1 VYLSAG
7 NAPPGDQFH
16 SAPASSGAHS
26 EAAKRRFLDRI
37 KVMSLNVK
45 GGTPVYGPS
54 LCETCE
60 RALTVKGY
68 RENEKIVVCQAMWPE
83 REVEFPVQE
92 CSSYTSKGRE
102 SLYEMKKIAWML
114 QPRGPK
120 RQAGFVAPSHD
131 DDEDDCEIELVLDEE
146 E

>member
-1 VYLSAG
+1 MGVFVCG
-7 NAPPGDQFH
+7 QC
-16 SAPASSGAHS
+16 PASNFIPRLLLPARIP
-26 EAAKRRFLDRI
+26 KRQIAVLDRM

-83 REVEFPVQE
+83 REVKFPVQE

-120 RQAGFVAPSHD
+120 RQAGFIAPSHD
-131 DDEDDCEIELVLDEE
+131 DKEDSEIELVLDEE
-146 E
+146 S

>member
-1 VYLSAG
+1 
-7 NAPPGDQFH
+7 
-16 SAPASSGAHS
+16 
-26 EAAKRRFLDRI
+26 
-37 KVMSLNVK
+37 MSLKVK

-54 LCETCE
+54 LCDTCE

-68 RENEKIVVCQAMWPE
+68 RENERVVVCQAMWPE
-83 REVEFPVQE
+83 REVKFPVQE

-120 RQAGFVAPSHD
+120 RQAGFVAPSG
-131 DDEDDCEIELVLDEE
+131 DEEEVREIELELKQDE
-146 E
+146 